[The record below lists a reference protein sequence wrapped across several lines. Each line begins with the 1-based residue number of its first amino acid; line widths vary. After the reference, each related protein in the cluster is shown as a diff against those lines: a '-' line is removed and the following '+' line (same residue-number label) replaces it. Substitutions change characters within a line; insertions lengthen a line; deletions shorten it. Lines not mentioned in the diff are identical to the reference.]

1 MKRRGLVF
9 VLALLAA
16 FLAVAVLAPAAL
28 AYRMDVPVWKQ
39 SDSRWASLHLGG
51 GSYTMSSSGCAVT
64 SCAMVAA
71 YFGSKKDPGG
81 LCRALN
87 ANGGLTSSGAIY
99 WQKVPTAAGGTIR
112 YIGRYSGCSLTRINQ
127 ELDSGYPVIVEVR
140 RKGNVHFVVVTG
152 RTGSTY
158 YINDPGYGDRTTLNA
173 RYGAPSSAIHSYRI
187 YHGTHKAAAAP
198 SPYTRYEQG
207 DSRLAYTGAW
217 TVSSSSSAS
226 GGSFRYANAAGALV
240 TVAFNGTYLAW
251 ITKKSAVYGTAS
263 VTLDGAGPVTVD
275 LYNATTVW
283 QQKVWE
289 TGVLP
294 AGTHTVTISWTGDKN
309 AGATETNVGMDAFDL
324 LGSLVPV
331 APVVVL
337 APVVVPLAA
346 SPRAQTPSG
355 APLAPF
361 PAPVVV
367 AAQSAD
373 DLACLLFPP
382 WPEPWWLWPMGW
394 IPAVAAG

>member
-1 MKRRGLVF
+1 M
-9 VLALLAA
+9 
-16 FLAVAVLAPAAL
+16 AVAVLAPAAL

-207 DSRLAYTGAW
+207 SSLLAYTGAW

-251 ITKKSAVYGTAS
+251 ITQEERRLRHRQRHARRR
-263 VTLDGAGPVTVD
+263 GAGHRGPLQRHDRVAAEGMGNGRPSGRHAYGD
-275 LYNATTVW
+275 DRLDRG
-283 QQKVWE
+283 QERRGHRHQRR
-289 TGVLP
+289 GGRFRP
-294 AGTHTVTISWTGDKN
+294 AGKLGPGGPGGP
-309 AGATETNVGMDAFDL
+309 GARGFADGPD
-324 LGSLVPV
+324 PV
-331 APVVVL
+331 A
-337 APVVVPLAA
+337 
-346 SPRAQTPSG
+346 G
-355 APLAPF
+355 
-361 PAPVVV
+361 
-367 AAQSAD
+367 
-373 DLACLLFPP
+373 CLDT
-382 WPEPWWLWPMGW
+382 G
-394 IPAVAAG
+394 